1 MSAKILI
8 VDDNELNLELAADVL
23 EMEGFEVQTAQSGAE
38 GVQLAKQWHPDLILM
53 DLRMPEMSGLDALQ
67 VLREQESTRGIPV
80 AVLTASAMKGDE
92 ERLLNSGFSA
102 YLSKPIDPGCFGREV
117 QSLLDRFHSASDNER
132 L

>member
-1 MSAKILI
+1 MSARVLI

-23 EMEGFEVQTAQSGAE
+23 EMEGFDVRTATSGPEGIRMAE
-38 GVQLAKQWHPDLILM
+38 AWHPDLILM

-67 VLREQESTRGIPV
+67 VLRERESTRDIPV

-102 YLSKPIDPGCFGREV
+102 YLSKPIDPATFGGEV
-117 QSLLDRFHSASDNER
+117 QSLLDRARSNSAI
-132 L
+132 

>member
-1 MSAKILI
+1 MSGKVLI

-23 EMEGFEVQTAQSGAE
+23 EMEGFDVRTATSGAE
-38 GVQLAKQWHPDLILM
+38 GIRMAEAWHPDMILM

-67 VLREQESTRGIPV
+67 VLRERESTRDIPV

-102 YLSKPIDPGCFGREV
+102 YLSKPIDPATFGGEV
-117 QSLLDRFHSASDNER
+117 QSLLDRARSNSAI
-132 L
+132 

>member
-1 MSAKILI
+1 MSGKVLI

-23 EMEGFEVQTAQSGAE
+23 EMEGFDVRTATSGAE
-38 GVQLAKQWHPDLILM
+38 GIRMAEAWHPDLILM

-67 VLREQESTRGIPV
+67 VLRERESTRDIPV

-102 YLSKPIDPGCFGREV
+102 YLSKPIDPATFGGEV
-117 QSLLDRFHSASDNER
+117 QSLLDRARSNSAI
-132 L
+132 